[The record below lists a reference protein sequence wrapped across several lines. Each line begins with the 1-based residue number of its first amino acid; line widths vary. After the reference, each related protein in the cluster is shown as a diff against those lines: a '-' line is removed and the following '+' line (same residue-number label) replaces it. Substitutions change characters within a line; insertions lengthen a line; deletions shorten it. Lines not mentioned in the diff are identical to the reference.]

1 LCDDEKDTGEE
12 MIGFEL
18 IEKLKSLDS
27 DELTI
32 VVRGENTVAGIS
44 DIYVDHDHTDGSA
57 FISIDLE
64 NEI

>member
-1 LCDDEKDTGEE
+1 